1 MFGKLFGYL
10 SLIRSGKLENDEE
23 NVVLIVDRL
32 LELHNRKGWIREVV
46 SESIL
51 TLLAVISGDM
61 IKLVIPK
68 LRTLLGNGDVPLCDM
83 TAWQLMLCV
92 GLQQL
97 SATKGTGAE
106 SVKEELIELLPQL
119 DMVTPGSLQEMIPTL
134 LEATAGFPKVQ
145 YRRLSALY
153 QSNSTSINLLLCPA
167 ISPAT
172 SASSTVFLMNLTAVM
187 MSSSSCSC
195 TVCGTS
201 SLAQYTRWT
210 PPEPCLREGTAVSE
224 ANSACCFP

>member
-1 MFGKLFGYL
+1 MKGSEERDLMFGKLFGYL

-23 NVVLIVDRL
+23 NVVLIVDKL
-32 LELHNRKGWIREVV
+32 LDLHNRKGWIREVV

-97 SATKGTGAE
+97 AATKGTGAE
-106 SVKEELIELLPQL
+106 SVKEELIELLPQI
-119 DMVTPGSLQEMIPTL
+119 DIVTPGSLQEMIPTL
-134 LEATAGFPKVQ
+134 MEATAGFPKVPGDD
-145 YRRLSALY
+145 A
-153 QSNSTSINLLLCPA
+153 LLCIVTLP
-167 ISPAT
+167 
-172 SASSTVFLMNLTAVM
+172 
-187 MSSSSCSC
+187 
-195 TVCGTS
+195 
-201 SLAQYTRWT
+201 SL
-210 PPEPCLREGTAVSE
+210 
-224 ANSACCFP
+224 